1 MPKPAYPLTAIRIVL
16 LYCCF
21 ALLCIFGS
29 EHLLRLTVT
38 DPQSNSF
45 FGIVKGVAF
54 VCLSGCLIYLMLATW
69 RKQQF
74 FDSEV
79 TVRHKQCRLVLL
91 ILAFLLAI
99 PALAAITKWVHG
111 DQLKA
116 SAMKDL
122 RTVTD
127 IKKQQ
132 LELWLA
138 ERQYDIGALSRD
150 SSFRHKLERYLELGD
165 QTQRADLQNRLAS
178 MIAEHSFSSVL
189 VYDAAGQQRFALGAP
204 LKFDA
209 LAGWQNQP
217 QPSTQCDSQGT
228 DRYCQLNWYLQ
239 LATGQQIYQLVF
251 SVDTSIFLFPAI
263 QNWPVSSP
271 TAEVLLVQRQDQSVV
286 FLNPLRHPQQALLN
300 EIDTALDGPLLA
312 AKALRQR
319 QFNTAEALDYRRQLV
334 LGAYTPVRQTN
345 WMLVSKIDVTE
356 VLQPLDTLLLWL
368 SVSSGTLLMMLITG
382 ALFYWRELIQS
393 HQLALAAKQTEQDK
407 TVQAFFDLPFSGM
420 AILSRTHLPFIRVNK
435 KLQSVLGY
443 SETELMA
450 LSLRDLAHHS
460 QQFTPTSFAT
470 AEQNATEADVQLRH
484 STGKVLTVKLMMQR
498 FSQQGQPDLLLATFE
513 DVTEKRQLY
522 ADLNRSHQE
531 QRHNSQQLDSILTA
545 SSTVLHRID
554 LDGVHCKT
562 SWVSSNVERLFGYSV
577 EECLMDKWWENSL
590 HQDDKPFASRAIEQ
604 TLLYGHYRHEYRF
617 YDASGSVRYIRD
629 DLRLL
634 PVQTYTSQQII
645 GAMVDI
651 TELKQA
657 RFEQEVSSTKLKTLF
672 NTMSEGLVL
681 HDATGAI
688 VDANPSAELMLHSSL
703 DEMRGLIPQV
713 EDWHTI
719 YEDGSEFPAELY
731 PSNEVLRTSMAVR
744 DVVMGIERDGVQ
756 RWLNLNAEPLFEQDQ
771 LSGAL
776 VTIDDISSEVAIRR
790 ELKQRALVMSNL
802 ADMVARFL
810 QHSDWLQLLRSMM
823 PSVSRAL
830 AVDAIYLYQN
840 TLQQDRVTG
849 TLLTQW
855 RRDQKEHIRTFK
867 HLDHKVSRWYPA
879 IQQLT
884 KGAVVAGLAQDMDQ
898 MLQPMLKR
906 FRIQA
911 IALVPVMVDGE
922 WWGLLGVEQHHSCRE
937 WNQVELDALKMLATA
952 LGNAVKRQQFESSL
966 QQAAAVFESTREGI
980 MVTDASNRIIQVNQ
994 SLLQMLGYEESEVLG
1009 NTPAMFA
1016 SGRHDQH
1023 FYIKM
1028 WQELS
1033 TKGHWQGEV
1042 WNRRKNGEIYPELLS
1057 ISTIVDTNQQITH
1070 YVAVFADITQLKAS
1084 EQELAYLAHHDVLT
1098 DLPNRLLM
1106 SSRLQNAV
1114 DLAKRDQRQFAVL
1127 MMDLDRFKYINDSFG
1142 HPAGDELLKLV
1153 AASLRQRLRDID
1165 TVARFGGD
1173 EFIILLEQLHQSE
1186 DAARFATDLINDMSQ
1201 PWLLSNNV
1209 EVRIGASIGIS
1220 IYPAHGTDGSTLLSN
1235 ADAAL
1240 YRAKEQGRGRFA
1252 YYSDDLTLYA
1262 RQRIDLEARLRGALA
1277 LQQLL
1282 VYYQP
1287 QTDIKTGRIVGAEA
1301 LVRWNDPTEGLIPPA
1316 HFIPIAEDT
1325 GLIGAIGDWV
1335 LAETCRQGAAW
1346 RAAALPDLKLAV
1358 NLSSHQFSHG
1368 DIGAQ
1373 TAQILKDTGFPAE
1386 LLELELTESA
1396 IMSRAQQAEEVL
1408 SDLHQMG
1415 VNLAI
1420 DDFGTGY
1427 SSFAYLQRYQ
1437 LDVLKI
1443 DKSFVDDVAH
1453 SSESQAIVAAIISMA
1468 HILGLKALAEGVEHQ
1483 DQLDYLRRQ
1492 GCDYY
1497 QGYLCSKPLLAKDFE
1512 LLVRS
1517 QSSSTDRLCH

>member
-1 MPKPAYPLTAIRIVL
+1 MAKAAYPLTAIRIVL
-16 LYCCF
+16 LYCSF
-21 ALLCIFGS
+21 ALLWIFGS
-29 EHLLRLTVT
+29 DHLLHLTIT
-38 DPQSNSF
+38 DPETNSLL
-45 FGIVKGVAF
+45 GTVKGVAF
-54 VCLSGCLIYLMLATW
+54 VCISGCLIYLLLATW

-74 FDSEV
+74 FDSPV
-79 TVRHKQCRLVLL
+79 SVRYKQLRVIVL
-91 ILAFLLAI
+91 ILAFVLAI
-99 PALAAITKWVHG
+99 PVMSAITKWVHG
-111 DQLKA
+111 NQLKA
-116 SAMKDL
+116 EALADL

-138 ERQYDIGALSRD
+138 ERQYDINGLSRD
-150 SSFRHKLERYLELGD
+150 SSFRQTLQRYLELGD
-165 QTQRADLQNRLAS
+165 ETQQIDVRNRLAS
-178 MIAEHSFSSVL
+178 MIAQHSFHAVL
-189 VYDAAGQQRFALGAP
+189 LFDAEKKQLLSLGAQ
-204 LKFDA
+204 LKFDV
-209 LAGWQNQP
+209 LSVDLNVQQP
-217 QPSTQCDSQGT
+217 ATQCDSNRT
-228 DRYCQLNWYLQ
+228 DRYCQLSWFLPI
-239 LATGQQIYQLVF
+239 AVGQQIYQLVF
-251 SVDTSIFLFPAI
+251 VVDTSLFLFPSV

-271 TAEVLLVQRQDQSVV
+271 TAEVLLVQQQGRSVV
-286 FLNPLRHPQQALLN
+286 FLNPLRQPQHAVLDN
-300 EIDTALDGPLLA
+300 ADIDGPLLA

-319 QFNTAEALDYRRQLV
+319 QFNTAEELDYRHQPV
-334 LGAYTPVRQTN
+334 LGAYTPIRQTN
-345 WMLVSKIDVTE
+345 WMLVSKIDVAE
-356 VLQPLDTLLLWL
+356 VLLPLDTLLLWM
-368 SVSSGTLLMMLITG
+368 SMISGTLLMLLVLG

-420 AILSRTHLPFIRVNK
+420 AILSRTHQPFIRVNK

-443 SETELMA
+443 SEDELLA
-450 LSLRDLAHHS
+450 LSLRDLAQS
-460 QQFTPTSFAT
+460 AEQFMATSFVSR
-470 AEQNATEADVQLRH
+470 EQNSVESDIQLRH
-484 STGKVLTVKLMMQR
+484 SSGRVLTIKLMMQR
-498 FSQQGQPDLLLATFE
+498 FSQEGQADLILATFD

-522 ADLNRSHQE
+522 ADLNRSHQ
-531 QRHNSQQLDSILTA
+531 QQLQNAQQLDTILTA
-545 SSTVLHRID
+545 SSTVLHRIE
-554 LDGVHCKT
+554 LDGVSCRT
-562 SWVSSNVERLFGYSV
+562 SWVSSNIERLFGYTV
-577 EECLMDKWWENSL
+577 EQSLRDQWWENGV
-590 HQDDKPFASRAIEQ
+590 HPDDKPLASIAIEQ
-604 TLLYGHYRHEYRF
+604 TLLHGHYRHEYRF
-617 YDASGSVRYIRD
+617 FDASGAIRYIRD

-634 PVQTYTSQQII
+634 AALMDDKPQII

-657 RFEQEVSSTKLKTLF
+657 RFEQEISNDKLTTLF

-681 HDATGAI
+681 HDKTGAI
-688 VDANPSAELMLHSSL
+688 VDANPAAEHMLNSSL
-703 DEMRGLIPQV
+703 AEMQGNIPQS
-713 EDWHTI
+713 EHWKTI

-731 PSNEVLRTSMAVR
+731 PSNEVLRTAKPVR
-744 DVVMGIERDGVQ
+744 DVVMGIERSNVQ
-756 RWLNLNAEPLFEQDQ
+756 RWLKVNAEPLFEQEQ

-776 VTIDDISSEVAIRR
+776 VTIDDISAEVAFRR

-802 ADMVARFL
+802 ADMAARFL

-823 PSVSRAL
+823 PSISRAL

-840 TLQQDRVTG
+840 SMHHDLVTG
-849 TLLTQW
+849 SLLTQW
-855 RRDQKEHIRTFK
+855 RRDQKEHVRTFK
-867 HLDHKVSRWYPA
+867 QLNNKVSRWYPA

-884 KGAVVAGLAQDMDQ
+884 KGAIVSGLAQDMDN

-906 FRIQA
+906 FRIRA
-911 IALVPVMVDGE
+911 IALMPVMVDGV
-922 WWGLLGVEQHHSCRE
+922 WWGLLGIEQHHSCRE
-937 WNQVELDALKMLATA
+937 WNQVELDALNLLATA

-994 SLLQMLGYEESEVLG
+994 SLLHMLGYEESEVIG

-1016 SGRHDQH
+1016 SGRHDQA
-1023 FYIKM
+1023 FYTQM
-1028 WQELS
+1028 WQELAEQ
-1033 TKGHWQGEV
+1033 GHWQGEV

-1057 ISTIVDTNQQITH
+1057 INAILDAAQQVSH

-1114 DLAKRDQRQFAVL
+1114 DLAKRDQHQFAVL

-1153 AASLRQRLRDID
+1153 AASLKERLRDID

-1186 DAARFATDLINDMSQ
+1186 DAARFATELINDMSQ
-1201 PWLLSNNV
+1201 PWLLSNNA

-1220 IYPAHGTDGSTLLSN
+1220 VYPDHGAEGETLLSN

-1252 YYSDDLTLYA
+1252 YYSDDLTVYA

-1277 LQQLL
+1277 HNQFL

-1287 QTDIKTGRIVGAEA
+1287 QIDMKTGLIVGAEA
-1301 LVRWNDPTEGLIPPA
+1301 LVRWNDPVEGLIAPGR
-1316 HFIPIAEDT
+1316 FIPIAEDT

-1335 LAETCRQGAAW
+1335 LAETCRQGALW
-1346 RAAALPDLKLAV
+1346 RKAGLPDLKLAV

-1373 TAQILKDTGFPAE
+1373 TEHILKNTGFPAE

-1396 IMSRAQQAEEVL
+1396 IMSREQQAELVL
-1408 SDLHQMG
+1408 SDLHNMG

-1443 DKSFVDDVAH
+1443 DKSFVDDVADN
-1453 SSESQAIVAAIISMA
+1453 SESQALVTAIISMA
-1468 HILGLKALAEGVEHQ
+1468 HILGLKALAEGVEQ
-1483 DQLDYLRRQ
+1483 QAQLDYLQQQ

-1497 QGYLCSKPLLAKDFE
+1497 QGYLCSKPLSAEDFE
-1512 LLVRS
+1512 QLIRS
-1517 QSSSTDRLCH
+1517 QMI